1 MTWIIKLKLAQG
13 MTFYVDGI
21 NDNLQPTLTLNP
33 DNALEFDSESI
44 ASKFADLLDDA
55 NDNVTSPFISTTSFG
70 FNSCQNED

>member
-1 MTWIIKLKLAQG
+1 MTL
-13 MTFYVDGI
+13 YVDGI

-44 ASKFADLLDDA
+44 ASKFADLLDEA
-55 NDNVTSPFISTTSFG
+55 NTNVTSTFINIPSFG